1 MIILFLF
8 WVLLLLEKKTS
19 IFHEWFCLNCTQ
31 YVGNMKTKVKEE
43 ERGKK
48 ENNNNNKHT
57 HKKTLLAFFVEVF
70 AYTSS
75 PSLIQQ
81 RQPIIKEKERAREM
95 WILFSSTWMVIK

>member
-1 MIILFLF
+1 
-8 WVLLLLEKKTS
+8 
-19 IFHEWFCLNCTQ
+19 
-31 YVGNMKTKVKEE
+31 MKTKVKEE

-70 AYTSS
+70 AYTSLS

-81 RQPIIKEKERAREM
+81 SRSSKKKKERDEM